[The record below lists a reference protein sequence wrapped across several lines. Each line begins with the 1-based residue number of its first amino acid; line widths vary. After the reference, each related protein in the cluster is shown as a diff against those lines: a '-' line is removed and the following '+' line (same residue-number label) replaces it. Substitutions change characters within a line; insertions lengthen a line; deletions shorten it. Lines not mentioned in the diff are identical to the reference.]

1 MPITSKRLC
10 DRKQDTSVQTI
21 GDIMTHPVTTVR
33 MDDYV
38 KTIQR
43 IFEETGFNHLV
54 VKKVK
59 KPVGVISIRDLLRNL
74 SPFIGN
80 ALMERSQDLNTLRKC
95 AHQIMH
101 RDLVTVQEHV
111 ALIDAGELLLSN
123 RVTCLPVVDGEGHL
137 RGIVT
142 WRDLLPLC
150 FNCELP
156 QNDTAEDAA

>member
-1 MPITSKRLC
+1 ME
-10 DRKQDTSVQTI
+10 TI

-33 MDDYV
+33 MDDSV

-80 ALMERSQDLNTLRKC
+80 ALMERPQDLNTLRRC

-101 RDLVTVQEHV
+101 RDLGTVQEDV
-111 ALIDAGELLLSN
+111 SLLEAADLLLSR
-123 RVTCLPVVDGEGHL
+123 RVTCLPVVDEKGHL
-137 RGIVT
+137 HGIVT

>member
-1 MPITSKRLC
+1 ME
-10 DRKQDTSVQTI
+10 TI

-33 MDDYV
+33 MDDSV

-80 ALMERSQDLNTLRKC
+80 ALMERPQDLNTLRRC
-95 AHQIMH
+95 AHQTMH
-101 RDLVTVQEHV
+101 RDLVTV
-111 ALIDAGELLLSN
+111 
-123 RVTCLPVVDGEGHL
+123 
-137 RGIVT
+137 
-142 WRDLLPLC
+142 
-150 FNCELP
+150 
-156 QNDTAEDAA
+156 

>member
-1 MPITSKRLC
+1 ME
-10 DRKQDTSVQTI
+10 TI

-33 MDDYV
+33 MDDSL
-38 KTIQR
+38 KTIQK
-43 IFEETGFNHLV
+43 IFEKTGFHHLV
-54 VKKVK
+54 VSEDN
-59 KPVGVISIRDLLRNL
+59 KPVGVINVRDLLRNL

-80 ALMERSQDLNTLRKC
+80 AMMERPQDLNTLRKC

-101 RDLVTVQEHV
+101 RDLVTVQEDV
-111 ALIDAGELLLSN
+111 SMIDAAELLLSR
-123 RVTCLPVVDGEGHL
+123 RVTCLPVVDAKGHL

-156 QNDTAEDAA
+156 QNDAAEDAA

>member
-1 MPITSKRLC
+1 ME
-10 DRKQDTSVQTI
+10 TI

-33 MDDYV
+33 MDHSV
-38 KTIQR
+38 KTIQK
-43 IFEETGFNHLV
+43 IFDESGFHHLV
-54 VKKVK
+54 VTIGK
-59 KPVGVISIRDLLRNL
+59 KPVGVINVRDLLRNL

-80 ALMERSQDLNTLRKC
+80 ALMERPQDLNTLRKR

-101 RDLVTVQEHV
+101 RDLVTVQEYV
-111 ALIDAGELLLSN
+111 SLMEAADLLLSR
-123 RVTCLPVVDGEGHL
+123 RVTCLPVVDAKSNL

>member
-10 DRKQDTSVQTI
+10 DRKQGTSVQTI
-21 GDIMTHPVTTVR
+21 GDIMTHPVITVG
-33 MDDYV
+33 MDDTI
-38 KTIQR
+38 KTIQK
-43 IFEETGFNHLV
+43 ILEETGFHHLV
-54 VKKVK
+54 VKEGR
-59 KPVGVISIRDLLRNL
+59 KPVGVINVRDVLRHL

-80 ALMERSQDLNTLRKC
+80 AMMERSQDLNTLRKC

-150 FNCELP
+150 FQCYRP
-156 QNDTAEDAA
+156 QNDAA

>member
-1 MPITSKRLC
+1 ME
-10 DRKQDTSVQTI
+10 TI

-33 MDDYV
+33 MDDSV

-80 ALMERSQDLNTLRKC
+80 ALMERPQDLNTLRRC

-101 RDLVTVQEHV
+101 RDLVTVQEDV
-111 ALIDAGELLLSN
+111 SLLEAADLLLSR
-123 RVTCLPVVDGEGHL
+123 RVTCLPVVDEKRHL
-137 RGIVT
+137 HGIVT